1 MQCFVYTH
9 TYMCR
14 HVRPLVE
21 QALQQ
26 NEAVDIYSDVFTTNS
41 GGDENDDPNNS
52 NNSNSLMKQVCNNM

>member
-1 MQCFVYTH
+1 
-9 TYMCR
+9 MCR